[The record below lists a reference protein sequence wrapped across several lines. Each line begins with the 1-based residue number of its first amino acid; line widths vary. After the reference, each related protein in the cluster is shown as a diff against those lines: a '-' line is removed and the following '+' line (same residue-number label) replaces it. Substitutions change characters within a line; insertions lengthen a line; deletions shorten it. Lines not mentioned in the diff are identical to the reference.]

1 MWEREEG
8 HRGMPPASYHSSFSR
23 TSSFWLP
30 SWKVL
35 SPLKRKKKKVL
46 VLALVMICP
55 LKLKSPTGF
64 LPLL

>member
-8 HRGMPPASYHSSFSR
+8 HRGMPPASYHISFSR

-35 SPLKRKKKKVL
+35 SPLKREKKKSL
-46 VLALVMICP
+46 
-55 LKLKSPTGF
+55 GF
-64 LPLL
+64 GTVHDLSSEA